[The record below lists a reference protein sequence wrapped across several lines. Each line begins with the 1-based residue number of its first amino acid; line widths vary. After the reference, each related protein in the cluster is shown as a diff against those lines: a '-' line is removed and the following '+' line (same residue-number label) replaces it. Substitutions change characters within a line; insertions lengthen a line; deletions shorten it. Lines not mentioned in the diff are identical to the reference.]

1 MKRLSVGDAAPGFS
15 LTDQN
20 GRLVTLADFLGR
32 KVLVYF
38 YIEADTPG

>member
-1 MKRLSVGDAAPGFS
+1 MKKLNRGDPAPGFS
-15 LTDQN
+15 LADQN

-38 YIEADTPG
+38 YVEADTPG